1 LNNKQTRDNLQ
12 KKQSVTDYEAIS
24 IHLASADEI
33 LSWSFGEVRKSET
46 ISYRNFKPEPDGL
59 FCEKIFGPFKDY
71 ECRCGKYKGKRYEGV
86 ICDRCGVQVTRSTV
100 RRERMGHISLA
111 APIIHIW
118 YLKTV
123 PFVSLLL
130 NMTSKALQEVVYFV
144 KYIVVDPGD
153 TDFKKCQVIR
163 DEEYHKAIDEGHKF
177 KAGKGAESVK
187 ILLDEID
194 LESLKKELQNQMD
207 TTSQQKKTKLVKRLN
222 AVGAFLSTDRKPS
235 DMIMSVVPI
244 IPPDLRPLLQLDGGR
259 FATSDLNTLYQRVI
273 NRNSRLS
280 KLLDVSAPDIMIQN
294 EKRMLQEAVDA
305 LMDNSKR
312 SRPVLGTGNRPLR
325 SLSDILKGK
334 EGRFRQNL
342 LGKRVDFSGRSVIV
356 VNPELR
362 LNECGLPKEMVLE
375 LFKPFVMERLTK
387 KGLAQSLRSAKLKIE
402 KFDPVVWGVLGEV
415 IKGHPVLLNRAP
427 TLHRLGVEGFRVTI
441 CEGKAI
447 QIPPLVC
454 PPFNADFDG
463 DQMAV
468 HVPLSIPAIVETETL
483 MMSSRNLMSP
493 ASGLPNMAP
502 IHDVVLGSY
511 YLTLDLED
519 SRYKKHDKD
528 YVFHSLEEVQIALDY
543 KKVDIHDRVRVYVDG
558 ETLQTTVGRVVFNI
572 HLRKLLL
579 VLGHD
584 PSELAFINE
593 ALTSKKLKMIITSF
607 YHQFGEEVTVEFLEK
622 IKQLGFIYSTIT
634 GITVGIDDM
643 VESPNLQDRIH
654 EAETKEIQ
662 LKKAYENGLISDQER
677 HKKIIDNWNQCTSD
691 IRNGAFKN
699 FFRTNPIHMMASSGA
714 RGNPSQVSQMVG
726 IRGLMQDPT
735 GKTIEYPIKNNLRSG
750 LTVIEYFISTHG
762 ARKGQADT
770 ALKTSDSGYLT
781 RRLVDVAHSVIIREN
796 DCEHTTKIAKVA
808 AGKTIRNITPQI
820 VGLYA
825 DQDIIKP
832 KTEKVFLKKGEYI
845 DFESAK
851 EIEAM
856 GIEEVKVLQKVEG
869 VQVESI
875 ISDDNV
881 IEPLRERIIGR
892 YAAQDVKKGK
902 QILVKRNELIT
913 EEIANQIDK
922 AHILSVRL
930 RSPLTC
936 LAENGVCAKCYGLDL
951 STGHDVLAGEA
962 VGVIAAQSI
971 GEPGTQ
977 LTLRTFH
984 QGGAAGD
991 DITQGLPRV
1000 EEIFEARKPRGEAVI
1015 TEESG
1020 TIRIKHEQKHLT
1032 ISIENDS
1039 PNSPKTYDIRYE
1051 SGILVKDGDKVEI
1064 GDQLTRGSL
1073 NPHILLK
1080 TRGRMPTEQ
1089 YLIQEIQKVYKSQGV
1104 DINDKH
1110 VEIIVKQLMRRVIV
1124 KDPGESDFLPGD
1136 RVDRNQVEETNRWL
1150 KSQGKKEMT
1159 SELQLL
1165 RLTKAASISESFL
1178 SAASFQETPKILAE
1192 AAIREKRD
1200 YLDGM
1205 KEAVIVGHPIPAGTG
1220 LRYYR
1225 RKLAIHNE
1233 DLFVPRQSEINIAKE
1248 TDKELKEINDS
1259 KRMDE
1264 AFDGLDDISEDMDLI
1279 VEPTDEE

>member
-1 LNNKQTRDNLQ
+1 
-12 KKQSVTDYEAIS
+12 
-24 IHLASADEI
+24 
-33 LSWSFGEVRKSET
+33 
-46 ISYRNFKPEPDGL
+46 
-59 FCEKIFGPFKDY
+59 
-71 ECRCGKYKGKRYEGV
+71 
-86 ICDRCGVQVTRSTV
+86 
-100 RRERMGHISLA
+100 
-111 APIIHIW
+111 
-118 YLKTV
+118 
-123 PFVSLLL
+123 
-130 NMTSKALQEVVYFV
+130 
-144 KYIVVDPGD
+144 
-153 TDFKKCQVIR
+153 
-163 DEEYHKAIDEGHKF
+163 
-177 KAGKGAESVK
+177 
-187 ILLDEID
+187 
-194 LESLKKELQNQMD
+194 
-207 TTSQQKKTKLVKRLN
+207 
-222 AVGAFLSTDRKPS
+222 
-235 DMIMSVVPI
+235 
-244 IPPDLRPLLQLDGGR
+244 
-259 FATSDLNTLYQRVI
+259 
-273 NRNSRLS
+273 
-280 KLLDVSAPDIMIQN
+280 
-294 EKRMLQEAVDA
+294 
-305 LMDNSKR
+305 
-312 SRPVLGTGNRPLR
+312 
-325 SLSDILKGK
+325 
-334 EGRFRQNL
+334 
-342 LGKRVDFSGRSVIV
+342 V
-356 VNPELR
+356 VNPELK

-402 KFDPVVWGVLGEV
+402 KFDPIVWGVLGEV

-427 TLHRLGVEGFRVTI
+427 TLHRLGVEGFKVTI

-493 ASGLPNMAP
+493 ASGLPNMSP

-543 KKVDIHDRVRVYVDG
+543 KKVEIHDRVRVYLDG
-558 ETLQTTVGRVVFNI
+558 EMIQTTVGRVIFNI
-572 HLRKLLL
+572 HLRKLLIDL
-579 VLGHD
+579 QHD

-593 ALTSKKLKMIITSF
+593 ALTSKKLKKIITSF
-607 YHQFGEEVTVEFLEK
+607 YQQFGEEVTVEFLEK
-622 IKQLGFIYSTIT
+622 IKQLGFTYSTIA
-634 GITVGIDDM
+634 GVTVGIDDM

-662 LKKAYENGLISDQER
+662 LKQAFENGLISDSER
-677 HKKIIDNWNQCTSD
+677 HKKIIDNWNECTSD

-699 FFRTNPIHMMASSGA
+699 FYTTNPIHMMASSGA

-796 DCEHTTKIAKVA
+796 DCEHTTKIARTA
-808 AGKTIRNITPQI
+808 AGKTISRISTQI

-825 DQDIIKP
+825 DQDILKP
-832 KTEKVFLKKGEYI
+832 KTDEVFLKKGSYI
-845 DFESAK
+845 DYDSAIA
-851 EIEAM
+851 IEEM
-856 GIEEVKVLQKVEG
+856 GIVEVRVMQKVEG
-869 VQVESI
+869 IQVESI
-875 ISDDNV
+875 ISDDNI

-892 YAAQDVKKGK
+892 YAAEDVKKGK
-902 QILVKRNELIT
+902 KIIVKRNDLIT
-913 EEIANQIDK
+913 EEHAHQIDQLE
-922 AHILSVRL
+922 ITSVKL

-936 LAENGVCAKCYGLDL
+936 LSENGVCAKCYGLDL
-951 STGHDVLAGEA
+951 STGRDVLAGEA

-1000 EEIFEARKPRGEAVI
+1000 EEIFEARKPRGEAI
-1015 TEESG
+1015 IAEESG
-1020 TIRIKHEQKHLT
+1020 IIRIKHEQRHLT
-1032 ISIENDS
+1032 ILIENDS
-1039 PNSPKTYDIRYE
+1039 SSPKTYDIRYE

-1080 TRGRMPTEQ
+1080 TRGKMATEQ

-1110 VEIIVKQLMRRVIV
+1110 VEVIVKQLIRRMIV
-1124 KDPGESDFLPGD
+1124 KDPGGSDFLPGD
-1136 RVDRNQVEETNRWL
+1136 RIDRNQVEETNRWL
-1150 KSQGKKEMT
+1150 KSQNKKEVT

-1200 YLDGM
+1200 YLEGM

-1225 RKLAIHNE
+1225 RKLGIHNE
-1233 DLFVPRQSEINIAKE
+1233 DLYVPRDSGMMKDQD
-1248 TDKELKEINDS
+1248 TDHELKRINAS
-1259 KRMDE
+1259 KGMDE
-1264 AFDGLDDISEDMDLI
+1264 GFDGLVELPEDMNLI

>member
-1 LNNKQTRDNLQ
+1 
-12 KKQSVTDYEAIS
+12 
-24 IHLASADEI
+24 
-33 LSWSFGEVRKSET
+33 
-46 ISYRNFKPEPDGL
+46 
-59 FCEKIFGPFKDY
+59 
-71 ECRCGKYKGKRYEGV
+71 
-86 ICDRCGVQVTRSTV
+86 
-100 RRERMGHISLA
+100 
-111 APIIHIW
+111 
-118 YLKTV
+118 
-123 PFVSLLL
+123 
-130 NMTSKALQEVVYFV
+130 
-144 KYIVVDPGD
+144 
-153 TDFKKCQVIR
+153 
-163 DEEYHKAIDEGHKF
+163 
-177 KAGKGAESVK
+177 
-187 ILLDEID
+187 
-194 LESLKKELQNQMD
+194 
-207 TTSQQKKTKLVKRLN
+207 
-222 AVGAFLSTDRKPS
+222 
-235 DMIMSVVPI
+235 
-244 IPPDLRPLLQLDGGR
+244 
-259 FATSDLNTLYQRVI
+259 
-273 NRNSRLS
+273 
-280 KLLDVSAPDIMIQN
+280 
-294 EKRMLQEAVDA
+294 
-305 LMDNSKR
+305 
-312 SRPVLGTGNRPLR
+312 
-325 SLSDILKGK
+325 
-334 EGRFRQNL
+334 
-342 LGKRVDFSGRSVIV
+342 
-356 VNPELR
+356 
-362 LNECGLPKEMVLE
+362 MVLE

-402 KFDPVVWGVLGEV
+402 KFDPIVWGVLGEV

-427 TLHRLGVEGFRVTI
+427 TLHRLGVEGFKVTI

-493 ASGLPNMAP
+493 ASGLPNMSP

-543 KKVDIHDRVRVYVDG
+543 KKVEIHDRVRVYLDG
-558 ETLQTTVGRVVFNI
+558 EMIQTTVGRVIFNI
-572 HLRKLLL
+572 HLRKLLIDL
-579 VLGHD
+579 QHD

-593 ALTSKKLKMIITSF
+593 ALTSKKLKKIITSF
-607 YHQFGEEVTVEFLEK
+607 YQQFGEEVTVEFLEK
-622 IKQLGFIYSTIT
+622 IKQLGFTYSTIA
-634 GITVGIDDM
+634 GVTVGIDDM

-662 LKKAYENGLISDQER
+662 LKQAFENGLISDSER
-677 HKKIIDNWNQCTSD
+677 HKKIIDNWNECTSD

-699 FFRTNPIHMMASSGA
+699 FYTTNPIHMMASSGA

-796 DCEHTTKIAKVA
+796 DCEHTTKIARTA
-808 AGKTIRNITPQI
+808 AGKTISRISTQI

-825 DQDIIKP
+825 DQDILKP
-832 KTEKVFLKKGEYI
+832 KTDEVFLKKGSYI
-845 DFESAK
+845 DYDSAIA
-851 EIEAM
+851 IEEM
-856 GIEEVKVLQKVEG
+856 GIVEVRVMQKVEG
-869 VQVESI
+869 IQVESI
-875 ISDDNV
+875 ISDDNI

-892 YAAQDVKKGK
+892 YAAEDVKKGK
-902 QILVKRNELIT
+902 KIIVKRNDLIT
-913 EEIANQIDK
+913 EEHAHQIDQLE
-922 AHILSVRL
+922 ITSVKL

-936 LAENGVCAKCYGLDL
+936 LSENGVCAKCYGLDL
-951 STGHDVLAGEA
+951 STGRDVLAGEA

-1000 EEIFEARKPRGEAVI
+1000 EEIFEARKPRGEAI
-1015 TEESG
+1015 IAEESG
-1020 TIRIKHEQKHLT
+1020 IIRIKHEQRHLT
-1032 ISIENDS
+1032 ILIENDS
-1039 PNSPKTYDIRYE
+1039 SSPKTYDIRYE

-1080 TRGRMPTEQ
+1080 TRGKMATEQ

-1110 VEIIVKQLMRRVIV
+1110 VEVIVKQLIRRMIV
-1124 KDPGESDFLPGD
+1124 KDPGGSDFLPGD
-1136 RVDRNQVEETNRWL
+1136 RIDRNQVEETNRWL
-1150 KSQGKKEMT
+1150 KSQNKKEVT

-1200 YLDGM
+1200 YLEGM

-1225 RKLAIHNE
+1225 RKLGIHNE
-1233 DLFVPRQSEINIAKE
+1233 DLYVPRDSGMMKDQD
-1248 TDKELKEINDS
+1248 TDHELKRINAS
-1259 KRMDE
+1259 KGMDE
-1264 AFDGLDDISEDMDLI
+1264 GFDGLVELPEDMNLI

>member
-1 LNNKQTRDNLQ
+1 MNNKQTQNKTQ
-12 KKQSVTDYEAIS
+12 KKPSVTDYEAIS

-33 LSWSFGEVRKSET
+33 NGWSRGEVKKSET

-59 FCEKIFGPFKDY
+59 FCERIFGPYKDY

-86 ICDRCGVQVTRSTV
+86 ICDRCGVEVTRSSV

-111 APIIHIW
+111 APVIHIW

-123 PFVSLLL
+123 PFVALLL
-130 NMTSKALQEVVYFV
+130 NMTSKALQEVIYFV
-144 KYIVVDPGD
+144 KYIVIDPGD
-153 TDFKKCQVIR
+153 TDFKKCDVIR
-163 DEEYHKAIDEGHKF
+163 DEEYHKALDEGHKF
-177 KAGKGAESVK
+177 KAGKGAESVRV
-187 ILLDEID
+187 LLDEIN
-194 LESLKKELQNQMD
+194 LEALRDELQGQMD
-207 TTSQQKKTKLVKRLN
+207 TTSQQKKAKLVKRLN
-222 AVGAFLSTDRKPS
+222 AVQAFLSTERKPS
-235 DMIMSVVPI
+235 DMIMSVIPV

-280 KLLDVSAPDIMIQN
+280 KLLDVSAPDIMVQN

-305 LMDNSKR
+305 LFDNSKR

-362 LNECGLPKEMVLE
+362 LDECGLPKEMVLE

-402 KFDPVVWGVLGEV
+402 KFDPVVWGVLDEV
-415 IKGHPVLLNRAP
+415 IQGHPVLLNRAP
-427 TLHRLGVEGFRVTI
+427 TLHRLGVEGFKVTI

-468 HVPLSIPAIVETETL
+468 HVPLSTPAIIETETL

-519 SRYKKHDKD
+519 FKYKKHDKD
-528 YVFHSLEEVQIALDY
+528 FVFHSLDEVKIALDY
-543 KKVDIHDRVRVYVDG
+543 KQVEVHDRIRVLLDG
-558 ETLQTTVGRVVFNI
+558 ELIKTTVGRTIFNI
-572 HLRKLLL
+572 HLRKLLEKL
-579 VLGHD
+579 NHD
-584 PSELAFINE
+584 PSELKFINE
-593 ALTSKKLKMIITSF
+593 PLTSKKLKLIITKF
-607 YHQFGEEVTVEFLEK
+607 YHQFGEEITVEFLEK
-622 IKQLGFIYSTIT
+622 IKQLGFYYSTLP

-643 VESPNLQDRIH
+643 VESPQLHERIH
-654 EAETKEIQ
+654 TAEQTEIKLKEAY
-662 LKKAYENGLISDQER
+662 ANGLISDSER
-677 HKKIIDNWNQCTSD
+677 HKKIIDNWNECTSD
-691 IRNGAFKN
+691 IRGDAFTN
-699 FFRTNPIHMMASSGA
+699 FWTTNPIHMMASSGA

-750 LTVIEYFISTHG
+750 LTVLEYFISTHG

-781 RRLVDVAHSVIIREN
+781 RRLVDVAHSVIIREI
-796 DCEHTTKIAKVA
+796 DCEHTTKIEKVA
-808 AGKTIRNITPQI
+808 AGKTIQRIAPQI
-820 VGLYA
+820 VGLHA
-825 DQDIIKP
+825 DQDIIHP
-832 KTEKVFLKKGEYI
+832 ETQEVLLKKGDYI
-845 DFESAK
+845 DYETAQMIESA
-851 EIEAM
+851 
-856 GIEEVKVLQKVEG
+856 GIDEVRITQRVEG
-869 VQVESI
+869 IKVESI

-881 IEPLRERIIGR
+881 IEPLEQRIIGR
-892 YAAQDVKKGK
+892 YLAEDVKKGSK
-902 QILVKRNELIT
+902 IIAHRNQLVT
-913 EEIANQIDK
+913 EEIAKIIDEK
-922 AHILSVRL
+922 KITSVVL

-936 LAENGVCAKCYGLDL
+936 LSRNGVCARCYGLDL
-951 STGHDVLAGEA
+951 STGKDVLVGEA
-962 VGVIAAQSI
+962 VGTIAAQSI

-1000 EEIFEARKPRGEAVI
+1000 EEIFEARKPRGEAII

-1020 TIRIKHEQKHLT
+1020 TVHIKHEQRHL
-1032 ISIENDS
+1032 SIIIDNVAA
-1039 PNSPKTYDIRYE
+1039 NTKKAYDVRYE
-1051 SGILVKDGDKVEI
+1051 SGLLVKEGDTVEI

-1080 TRGRMPTEQ
+1080 TRGRMATEQ

-1124 KDPGESDFLPGD
+1124 KDPGDSDYLPGD
-1136 RVDRNQVEETNRWL
+1136 RIDINQVEETNRWL
-1150 KSQGKKEMT
+1150 KTQGKREMT
-1159 SELQLL
+1159 SEFQLL
-1165 RLTKAASISESFL
+1165 RLTKAASICESFL
-1178 SAASFQETPKILAE
+1178 SAASFQETPKILAD

-1200 YLDGM
+1200 YLEGM

-1220 LRYYR
+1220 LRFYR
-1225 RKLAIHNE
+1225 RKLNIHNE
-1233 DLFVPRQSEINIAKE
+1233 DLFVPRKDDSPVDTEVDEELVELENSKE
-1248 TDKELKEINDS
+1248 QDEVFDS
-1259 KRMDE
+1259 LVDLE
-1264 AFDGLDDISEDMDLI
+1264 EDMELI
-1279 VEPTDEE
+1279 VEPTTEE